1 MTNIPNLIRQYA
13 KEELMGIYT
22 VSMAI
27 VKSVD
32 HEQRRVDIAL
42 MRDPDVVIDN
52 VPIATTYAH
61 PEGYGEVIPVR
72 SGMEGLALHTKEPTD
87 DLIVESGHSDIGELK
102 SSFRVRDA
110 FFFPTYWNDE
120 DETPTEKFDYE
131 EGDYL
136 FAHPSGKLIWIK
148 NDGSVVIEDEE
159 TEQGIKLD
167 GESGGFK
174 LLDDGGYGIVSD
186 GDGNFE
192 WYHQDVNFNQGS
204 TEL

>member
-13 KEELMGIYT
+13 REELMGIYT

-32 HEQRRVDIAL
+32 HEQRRVDVAL
-42 MRDPDVVIDN
+42 MRDTEIIIDN
-52 VPIATTYAH
+52 VPVATTYAH
-61 PEGYGEVIPVR
+61 GEGYGEVIPVE
-72 SGMEGLALHTKEPTD
+72 SGMEGLILHTKEPTD
-87 DLIVESGHSDIGELK
+87 NLITQAGHVDIGEIQ
-102 SSFRVRDA
+102 SAFRVRDA
-110 FFFPTYWNDE
+110 FFFPTYWNDD
-120 DETPTEKFDYE
+120 DETPSEKFDYD

-148 NDGSVVIEDEE
+148 DDGSVVIEDEE
-159 TEQGIKLD
+159 SEQGIKLD

-174 LLDDGGYGIVSD
+174 LLDEGGYGIVSD
-186 GDGNFE
+186 GSGNFK
-192 WYHQDVNFNQGS
+192 WHHSDVDFVTGS